1 MPEHSYYRYQKP
13 LLSSLGLVFRV
24 IWSGIATAVAIDNLS
39 TELGNN
45 SSTHTPSDTGATP
58 TTNNN
63 KERPL

>member
-1 MPEHSYYRYQKP
+1 MPDYFYYRYRGP
-13 LLSSLGLVFRV
+13 LLSSLGLMFRV
-24 IWSGIATAVAIDNLS
+24 IWSGIETAVAVNNLS

-45 SSTHTPSDTGATP
+45 SSVHTPSGTAASS